1 MNCKE
6 AQELF
11 GLLRDLPEQHPQR
24 LMLEQH
30 LLGCESCAGEYQQWE
45 ECLDMLQYIPIEVTE
60 EQAEAVNRRVMDRI
74 YAESPWLAPDVKRG
88 VTRRIRRRLVFWAAS
103 FLAIF
108 VISFGFLLM
117 DHFTP
122 DQESAEPMTGIL
134 PTAVVVAGSESDTY
148 EDFSIAL
155 TSVSRGIVE
164 PFAVQMGP
172 AYPQYWMYLSMG
184 GMLLALFSWKGLRR
198 TKR

>member
-1 MNCKE
+1 MNCRE

-24 LMLEQH
+24 LMLERH

-45 ECLDMLQYIPIEVTE
+45 ESLDMLQYIPIEVTD

-88 VTRRIRRRLVFWAAS
+88 VTRRIRRRVVFWAAS

-108 VISFGFLLM
+108 LCSFVFLLM
-117 DHFTP
+117 DQTSS
-122 DQESAEPMTGIL
+122 DRQSAEPMTGIL
-134 PTAVVVAGSESDTY
+134 PTAVAAAESETDAY

-155 TSVSRGIVE
+155 PSVSRGIVE

-172 AYPQYWMYLSMG
+172 AYPQYWMVLSMA